1 MLSSSVFP
9 SSSFV
14 ISSASPLQSHRLPV
28 LSPDS
33 PSACLSASVLPNCTV
48 AWHQPIISIKISTRE
63 ESCAPGVK
71 VFSLTAW
78 LEAHFVVCSK
88 RGGFQDPDP
97 RAVNHPQRWTRG
109 PLWCG
114 GGARFA
120 CSWRHFCQDFFF
132 PHVLHKFEL
141 VCQTFLTA
149 SVLLFPR
156 PCLQADLFP
165 GALVY
170 FGSDVKTGD
179 DVFFMCWLFS
189 LNACASLGNLIE
201 YAWILC
207 RCLYEERTA
216 WVLCVRRASQ
226 RVHRQV
232 RDVAWVQVFTRFC
245 ISWQPARF
253 PLAKVLR
260 LASTTQ
266 YSIFVKETKLLTA
279 SSVVC
284 VSQLESS

>member
-1 MLSSSVFP
+1 MSVFMTSQRCHNTSVSLDGHNMLSSSVFP

-14 ISSASPLQSHRLPV
+14 IRSTSPPQNHRLPV

-71 VFSLTAW
+71 VFSRTAW
-78 LEAHFVVCSK
+78 LEAHFVVSSK

-120 CSWRHFCQDFFF
+120 CSWRHFRRDFFF
-132 PHVLHKFEL
+132 FPMFCTNLNLCAKHFWRLLFSCFLVL
-141 VCQTFLTA
+141 VCRPTCFLVRWCTLA
-149 SVLLFPR
+149 LMSRQVTLLFFIR
-156 PCLQADLFP
+156 
-165 GALVY
+165 
-170 FGSDVKTGD
+170 
-179 DVFFMCWLFS
+179 WLFS
-189 LNACASLGNLIE
+189 LNTCASLGNLIE
-201 YAWILC
+201 YALILR

-232 RDVAWVQVFTRFC
+232 RNVALVQAFTCFC
-245 ISWQPARF
+245 MSWQAARF
-253 PLAKVLR
+253 PLTKVLR
-260 LASTTQ
+260 LACTLQ
-266 YSIFVKETKLLTA
+266 
-279 SSVVC
+279 
-284 VSQLESS
+284 